1 MTLSNYPNGFDSGV
15 TIRELQTPDTTTGKN
30 FYVGNNATSLV
41 GEKGASNGNKGTFL
55 APFATIDFA
64 IGQCASGRGDTIYVR
79 PGYTEIIT
87 GTDIT
92 LDVDGVS
99 VIGLGTGASM
109 PTISHNLAAAEVSI
123 TADNVT
129 WQGIRHRADV
139 TAVLVGIEI
148 EDGADFC
155 TVRGCKFDVVTTTT
169 DEFLVT
175 IRTND
180 ASNNALIEY
189 NDIDM
194 GLGGA
199 VAAISFTEDTDATT
213 VRYNRIEGDYS
224 TANINGITT
233 LSTKLDIN
241 NNLLINGNSAAIGV
255 QPGIELLTGSTGT
268 ISDNYIVCNLTTK
281 AASVVADTCMLF
293 QNFYNEDISSA
304 ATGGII
310 GAASADD

>member
-1 MTLSNYPNGFDSGV
+1 MLSNYPTGFEGGV
-15 TIRELQTPDTTTGKN
+15 AIRDRKYETTTGKV
-30 FYVGNNATSLV
+30 FWVGNSATLEV
-41 GEKGASNGNKGTFL
+41 GEKGASNGNSGTYL
-55 APFATIDFA
+55 KPFSTIDYA
-64 IGQCASGRGDTIYVR
+64 VEKTSAGRGDVIYVR
-79 PGYTEIIT
+79 PGYTQTIT

-92 LDVDGVS
+92 VDIAGIS
-99 VIGLGTGASM
+99 IIGLGSGSSM
-109 PTISHNLAAAEVSI
+109 PTISHNHADAEVSI

-129 WQGIRHRADV
+129 WQGFRHRADV
-139 TAVLVGIEI
+139 TVVKVAIEI

-180 ASNNALIEY
+180 ASNNALIEN

-199 VAAISFTEDTDATT
+199 VAAISFTKDTDGTT
-213 VRYNRIEGDYS
+213 VRNNRIEGDFS
-224 TANINGITT
+224 TAVINGITT
-233 LSTKLDIN
+233 LSTKLDIQG
-241 NNLLINGNSAAIGV
+241 NLLINGNAAALGT

-268 ISDNYIVCNLTTK
+268 IRDNYIVCNLTTK

-293 QNFYNEDISSA
+293 ENYYNEDISGA